1 MSLTCGMWQA
11 ASGKLILMIML
22 RHQKKHLPHI
32 KLIRKENIFN
42 VYQYANIIIYLPLA
56 AWQTNTKLFY
66 CCLNTIIIN
75 LPHSACHLPHVKLH
89 IFFLFRISISQHHKT
104 LAACRHPHA
113 ACQTHTFEIFYFYVS

>member
-56 AWQTNTKLFY
+56 AGRMAN
-66 CCLNTIIIN
+66 
-75 LPHSACHLPHVKLH
+75 
-89 IFFLFRISISQHHKT
+89 
-104 LAACRHPHA
+104 
-113 ACQTHTFEIFYFYVS
+113 